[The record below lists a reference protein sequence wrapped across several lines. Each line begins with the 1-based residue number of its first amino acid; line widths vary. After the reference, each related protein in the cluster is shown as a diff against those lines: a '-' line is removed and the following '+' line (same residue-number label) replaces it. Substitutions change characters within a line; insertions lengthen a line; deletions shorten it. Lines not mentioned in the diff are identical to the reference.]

1 MMRPHIPAGLTAQH
15 LAPPV
20 CKTAGRPA
28 PQQQSA
34 MSAVAANRLLGGFT
48 IAIFLFILTPIVS
61 IIVFSFNAD
70 RFPSLPWGGF
80 SLRWYEAILTDATL
94 RQGLYRSLQVASV
107 VAVISTAIGFATA
120 YVDYRFRF
128 FGKNLYLALAVLPPT
143 VPVLILGLAML
154 SFFSLINLVGT
165 LTGVIAG
172 HVVLCAPFAMALIR
186 MRLADMSP
194 DLEGAAWNLG
204 ATRWRTMW
212 SVVIPFCRPAIFSAL
227 AITAAVSFDEFM
239 IAWFVSGMNET
250 LPVRILALLQG
261 QVSPRINAIGT
272 IVFCVSIALVAV
284 AQVLTRPKT
293 DKEAG

>member
-1 MMRPHIPAGLTAQH
+1 MTPATAH
-15 LAPPV
+15 
-20 CKTAGRPA
+20 
-28 PQQQSA
+28 
-34 MSAVAANRLLGGFT
+34 RLLGGFT
-48 IAIFLFILTPIVS
+48 IAIFLFILAPIVS

-80 SLRWYEAILTDATL
+80 SLRWYEAIATDATL
-94 RQGLYRSLQVASV
+94 RQGLYRSVQVAAVVSV
-107 VAVISTAIGFATA
+107 IATAIGFATA

-128 FGKNLYLALAVLPPT
+128 LGKNLYLALAVLPPT

-154 SFFSLINLVGT
+154 SFFSTINLVGS
-165 LTGVIAG
+165 LMGVIAG

-186 MRLADMSP
+186 MRLAEMSP
-194 DLEGAAWNLG
+194 DMEGAAWNLG

-212 SVVIPFCRPAIFSAL
+212 SVVIPFCRPAILSAL

-272 IVFCVSIALVAV
+272 VVFCVTITLVV
-284 AQVLTRPKT
+284 LAQLLTGRKT
-293 DKEAG
+293 DKETG

>member
-1 MMRPHIPAGLTAQH
+1 
-15 LAPPV
+15 
-20 CKTAGRPA
+20 
-28 PQQQSA
+28 
-34 MSAVAANRLLGGFT
+34 MSGAWADRLLGGFT
-48 IAIFLFILTPIVS
+48 ILIFLFILAPVVS

-70 RFPSLPWGGF
+70 RYPSLPWGGF
-80 SLRWYEAILTDATL
+80 SLEWYRLIFTDETVRAGFL
-94 RQGLYRSLQVASV
+94 RSLQVAAVVSV
-107 VAVISTAIGFATA
+107 IATFIGFATA

-128 FGKNLYLALAVLPPT
+128 IGKMAFLALATLPPT

-154 SFFSLINLVGT
+154 SFFSLIDLVGT

-186 MRLADMSP
+186 MRLAEMSP

-204 ATRWRTMW
+204 ATRWSTMR
-212 SVVIPFCRPAIFSAL
+212 SVVIPFCKPAIFSAL

-261 QVSPRINAIGT
+261 QVSPRINAIGS
-272 IVFCVSIALVAV
+272 IVFFISITLVLVA
-284 AQVLTRPKT
+284 QILTTRRA
-293 DKEAG
+293 DKEAR